1 MSVLYLYKDAI
12 TYPII
17 GGTMNIGVV
26 GDTPSLDVLS
36 IDTKIENNTN
46 DMVLRFLYR
55 GVARYSL
62 EEKKIV

>member
-1 MSVLYLYKDAI
+1 MGVLYLYKDAI

-17 GGTMNIGVV
+17 GGTMNIGII
-26 GDTPSLDVLS
+26 GDVPSLDVLS
-36 IDTKIENNTN
+36 VDTKLENTTN
-46 DMVLRFLYR
+46 DMLLRFLYR